1 LDPDGK
7 PVEDGPALDLA
18 RTLLVEGKILAVKG
32 VGGFHLAVDATQPE
46 AVERLRTFKD
56 RGGKPFAVM
65 AASPD
70 LIRSFAQVSDG
81 EMEALQSPARPV
93 VLLRKRTDPG
103 LPLADAVAPANPL
116 LGVMMP
122 YTALHLLLLQEPL
135 SVLVMTS
142 ANRKNE
148 PMVRD
153 TGEALGALSGVADG
167 FLTHDLVIHARCDDS
182 VGRWIHGRFRVF
194 RRSRGFAPLP
204 LALDD
209 GGPSILATG
218 GLMKNTVCLS
228 KDGRAFLSAHV
239 GDLETPSGLGALLD
253 TACHMDRLFQVA
265 PNMLVHD
272 SHPDAPT
279 AGLNCQYP
287 RASVM
292 TVQHHHAHIVSCMV
306 EHKFNDPVIGFAFDG
321 TGYGDDG
328 TLWGGEVLVSTR
340 VDYRRAA
347 HLVPVPM
354 PGASAAVEEPWR
366 MGLSFLYRAFGPSM
380 WDLDV
385 PLIKHSA
392 AVFDP
397 DTAQVLIAMMEKG
410 VNAPLTS
417 SMGRLFDAVA
427 AILGLCYENTFDAQA
442 AMALEFCAIDEPENV
457 NGYTVAM
464 IQEKDGVL
472 VVDSAPLIRAVV
484 SDLVSGVPQRQISAR
499 FHQTLIDQFTAIGVR
514 LAEQTGIPVAALS
527 GGVFQNARMLSG
539 LTRSLES
546 QGFTV
551 LTQAQ
556 IPSGD
561 GGLALG
567 QAGIAAARKGA

>member
-1 LDPDGK
+1 
-7 PVEDGPALDLA
+7 
-18 RTLLVEGKILAVKG
+18 
-32 VGGFHLAVDATQPE
+32 
-46 AVERLRTFKD
+46 
-56 RGGKPFAVM
+56 
-65 AASPD
+65 
-70 LIRSFAQVSDG
+70 
-81 EMEALQSPARPV
+81 
-93 VLLRKRTDPG
+93 
-103 LPLADAVAPANPL
+103 
-116 LGVMMP
+116 
-122 YTALHLLLLQEPL
+122 
-135 SVLVMTS
+135 
-142 ANRKNE
+142 
-148 PMVRD
+148 
-153 TGEALGALSGVADG
+153 
-167 FLTHDLVIHARCDDS
+167 
-182 VGRWIHGRFRVF
+182 
-194 RRSRGFAPLP
+194 
-204 LALDD
+204 
-209 GGPSILATG
+209 
-218 GLMKNTVCLS
+218 
-228 KDGRAFLSAHV
+228 
-239 GDLETPSGLGALLD
+239 
-253 TACHMDRLFQVA
+253 
-265 PNMLVHD
+265 
-272 SHPDAPT
+272 
-279 AGLNCQYP
+279 
-287 RASVM
+287 
-292 TVQHHHAHIVSCMV
+292 
-306 EHKFNDPVIGFAFDG
+306 
-321 TGYGDDG
+321 
-328 TLWGGEVLVSTR
+328 
-340 VDYRRAA
+340 
-347 HLVPVPM
+347 
-354 PGASAAVEEPWR
+354 

-397 DTAQVLIAMMEKG
+397 DTAQVLIAMMKKG